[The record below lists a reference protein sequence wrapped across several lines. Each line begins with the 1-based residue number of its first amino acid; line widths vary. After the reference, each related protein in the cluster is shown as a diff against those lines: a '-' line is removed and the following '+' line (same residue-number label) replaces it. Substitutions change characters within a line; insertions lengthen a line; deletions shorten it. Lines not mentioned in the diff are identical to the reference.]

1 MLDNYFKLMNMRLE
15 EMKEY
20 LHHIEDNYDENI
32 DFCFMVS
39 QLNDYVNNHRE
50 HYLHLALK
58 SIINEKGVDAI
69 EKNLIMLLYFFNG
82 EKEVEQVKII
92 LKKMAMQYHKGI
104 HVYQILRHIMNM
116 DNVSLIHI
124 LFNKGYLNVN
134 EAAFINIVEEKYE
147 EAFEYLK
154 ESELDNEALLDYFCA
169 SAPRL
174 YHQLMRRNKANALYR
189 LSFA

>member
-1 MLDNYFKLMNMRLE
+1 MT
-15 EMKEY
+15 Y
-20 LHHIEDNYDENI
+20 LYPDVTELCNFYSSVNDKAKINDELIE
-32 DFCFMVS
+32 
-39 QLNDYVNNHRE
+39 
-50 HYLHLALK
+50 K
-58 SIINEKGVDAI
+58 SISSDSEADEYYLRYVMRYLSKTDIDRAVIIAA
-69 EKNLIMLLYFFNG
+69 
-82 EKEVEQVKII
+82 KII
-92 LKKMAMQYHKGI
+92 HSENSGYYKKKMAMQYHKGI

-174 YHQLMRRNKANALYR
+174 YHQLMRRNKTNALYR